1 MMETNLLQ
9 HVYDQTND
17 GLDIIVGVC
26 PEAGDAVANKRNF
39 RLRPDERTPSAKIY
53 PPDQK
58 RPYWHVKDFG
68 MGEGGGFFSPI
79 DLYMWSKGYTQ
90 SQFAMAVQELAE
102 QYGVQEELKQSIN
115 KPEVTKRQALPCEI
129 GKPVKIT
136 YRDNFTAD
144 DLKTWGPRVKPEH
157 LKELGWRAVAS
168 ITRTDNGTTTIK
180 KATDTYPIFIEDCPY
195 LDAQGNT
202 QLFQKVYEPKNFNKA
217 YRFSILG
224 DKPQH
229 YIFGLSAL
237 RRQFEERGEEKLD
250 QVVLVSGGSDAVN
263 CLSMGF
269 QPVWLGSETEDLL
282 ESDYWL

>member
-102 QYGVQEELKQSIN
+102 QYDVQEELKQSIN

-144 DLKTWGPRVKPEH
+144 DLKTWGPRVKPQH

-180 KATDTYPIFIEDCPY
+180 KATDT
-195 LDAQGNT
+195 
-202 QLFQKVYEPKNFNKA
+202 
-217 YRFSILG
+217 
-224 DKPQH
+224 
-229 YIFGLSAL
+229 
-237 RRQFEERGEEKLD
+237 
-250 QVVLVSGGSDAVN
+250 
-263 CLSMGF
+263 
-269 QPVWLGSETEDLL
+269 
-282 ESDYWL
+282 